1 VFIIEC
7 ILSFQIKS
15 TLTNDSKIK
24 IKKKKEKKRKKKIK
38 GFSTF
43 IIKLFQPKNFSPS
56 PLYLH
61 RKKEISFF
69 QDIFQELGAWG
80 HFYRFE
86 VHEMAH
92 HLALLVAHM
101 SVF

>member
-24 IKKKKEKKRKKKIK
+24 IKKKKEKKRKKKRK

-43 IIKLFQPKNFSPS
+43 IITLFQPKNFSPS

>member
-24 IKKKKEKKRKKKIK
+24 IKKKKKKKKNKIK
-38 GFSTF
+38 GFYPF
-43 IIKLFQPKNFSPS
+43 IIKQLNFSPS

>member
-24 IKKKKEKKRKKKIK
+24 IKKKKEKKRKKKRK

-43 IIKLFQPKNFSPS
+43 RITRFQPKNFSPS